1 MNCDAFI
8 KSNDT
13 YDVIIPTESL
23 ERYPSIPVCV
33 QHISNNLDI
42 HYYERGSV
50 PPLSIQTYTY
60 TAIPKCFGLLDTV
73 ALEVSGILQLQNQPA
88 LSLRGQGILV
98 GFIDTGI
105 TYTNACFKDS
115 AGATRIL
122 SIWDQ
127 TATPDEFEVSGEA
140 EAEMLSESEIVDP
153 LQIRNRQNENRTR
166 KRQSPDGFEYGV
178 EYTKADIDEALIAE
192 NPYEIV
198 PQRDENGHGTL
209 LASIACGSEDAAAN
223 FIGAA
228 PFCDI
233 AMVKVKEAK
242 QYLRDFYYIPKDTPA
257 YQENDIMAAVA
268 YLEQKARQLQKPLI
282 ICLGMGT
289 NNGSHS
295 GGSELEEYLNA
306 VGTLYR
312 RCVVI
317 ASGNEA
323 NAKHHFHGTSNA
335 TFGVSG
341 NNSGNAL
348 QSDPVEVEIDV
359 EKDMPGF
366 YLELWA
372 AAPEVFAVS
381 VTSPSGRKLPQIA
394 TRVGDHQEYSFVL
407 EGTRVEIDYR
417 SVGRTRGDQLVFVRF
432 DKAVRGIWT
441 LSVYP
446 DTTITGNF
454 NVWLP
459 MKGMLPTDVFFLRP
473 DPDITL
479 TSPSSAQIPIT
490 VGGYQTVDKGLYI
503 DSGRGFTV
511 SSVVKPDFCAPAV
524 NVQGVGTR
532 DNYVTVSG
540 TSVAAAVTAGACAQ
554 LMEWGI
560 FRQDALSLNS
570 VEIGNVLIRGC
581 DRDRGIIY
589 PNTKWG
595 FGRLNVYQAFLA
607 L

>member
-13 YDVIIPTESL
+13 YDVMIPRESL
-23 ERYPSIPVCV
+23 ERYPSEPVCI

-60 TAIPKCFGLLDTV
+60 TAIPKCFGLLDTT
-73 ALEVSGILQLQNQPA
+73 ALEESGILQLQNQPA

-115 AGATRIL
+115 AGTTRIL
-122 SIWDQ
+122 AIWDQ
-127 TATPDEFEVSGEA
+127 TGTPDTDGNSGTGNTMAPE
-140 EAEMLSESEIVDP
+140 
-153 LQIRNRQNENRTR
+153 
-166 KRQSPDGFEYGV
+166 GFEYGV
-178 EYTKADIDEALIAE
+178 EYTKKDIDAALAADD
-192 NPYEIV
+192 PYAIV

-209 LASIACGSEDAAAN
+209 LASIACGSEDSAAN

-228 PFCDI
+228 PLCDI

-242 QYLRDFYYIPKDTPA
+242 QYLRDFFYIPRSTPV

-323 NAKHHFHGTSNA
+323 NAKHHFHGRSNA
-335 TFGVSG
+335 TLGTSG
-341 NNSGNAL
+341 SSAGNAL
-348 QSDPVEVEIDV
+348 QSNPVEVEIDV
-359 EKDMPGF
+359 ENDMPGF

-372 AAPEVFAVS
+372 SAPEVFAVS
-381 VTSPSGRKLPQIA
+381 VTSPSGRRLPQIA
-394 TRVGDHQEYSFVL
+394 TRVAAHQEYSFVL

-432 DKAVRGIWT
+432 DKAAKGIWT

-446 DTTITGNF
+446 DTTITGSF
-454 NVWLP
+454 HVWLP
-459 MKGMLPTDVFFLRP
+459 MKGMLPFDVFFLRP

-490 VGGYQTVDKGLYI
+490 VGGYQVADKGIYM

-511 SSVVKPDFCAPAV
+511 NSVMKPDFCAPAV
-524 NVQGVGTR
+524 RVQGVGTR
-532 DNYVTVSG
+532 GNYVTASG

-554 LMEWGI
+554 FMEWGV
-560 FRQDALSLNS
+560 FRQDALALNS

-581 DRDRGIIY
+581 DRERDMVY

-595 FGRLNVYQAFLA
+595 YGRLNAYQAFLI
-607 L
+607 

>member
-23 ERYPSIPVCV
+23 ERYPTTPVCV

-42 HYYERGSV
+42 HYYERSSL

-60 TAIPKCFGLLDTV
+60 TAIPKCFGLLDTT

-88 LSLRGQGILV
+88 LSLRGQGVLV

-105 TYTNACFKDS
+105 TYTNECFKDS
-115 AGATRIL
+115 AGTTRIL
-122 SIWDQ
+122 AIWDQ
-127 TATPDEFEVSGEA
+127 TGTPDMDGNSGMGNTIAPGA
-140 EAEMLSESEIVDP
+140 EDAASSQKPIA
-153 LQIRNRQNENRTR
+153 QNDSTKR
-166 KRQSPDGFEYGV
+166 KRRSPQGFEYGV
-178 EYTKADIDEALIAE
+178 EYTKEDIDAALASDD
-192 NPYEIV
+192 PYAVV

-223 FIGAA
+223 FVGAA
-228 PFCDI
+228 PLCDI

-242 QYLRDFYYIPKDTPA
+242 QYLRDFFYIPQNVPA

-268 YLEQKARQLQKPLI
+268 YLEQKARQLQKPLVL
-282 ICLGMGT
+282 CLGMGS

-295 GGSELEEYLNA
+295 GGSELEEYLNTIGA
-306 VGTLYR
+306 LWR
-312 RCVVI
+312 RCVVV

-323 NAKHHFHGTSNA
+323 NARHHFHGMSNVTLGA
-335 TFGVSG
+335 AG
-341 NNSGNAL
+341 NPSGNAL
-348 QSDPVEVEIDV
+348 PSDPVEVEINV
-359 EKDMPGF
+359 ENDMPGF

-381 VTSPSGRKLPQIA
+381 VTSPSGRRLPQVA
-394 TRVGDHQEYSFVL
+394 TRVGAHQEYAFLL
-407 EGTRVEIDYR
+407 EGTTVEIDYR

-432 DKAVRGIWT
+432 EKAARGIWT

-459 MKGMLPTDVFFLRP
+459 MQGMLPSDAFFLRP

-479 TSPSSAQIPIT
+479 TNPSSAQIPLT
-490 VGGYQTVDKGLYI
+490 VGGYRMSDNSLYI
-503 DSGRGFTV
+503 PSGRGFTV
-511 SSVVKPDFCAPAV
+511 NSVIKPDLCAPAV
-524 NVQGVGTR
+524 NVQGVGVR
-532 DNYVTVSG
+532 GNYVTGSG

-554 LMEWGI
+554 LMEWGVY
-560 FRQDALSLNS
+560 RQESLSLNS

-581 DRDRGIIY
+581 DRERDTGY
-589 PNTKWG
+589 PNTAWG
-595 FGRLNVYQAFLA
+595 FGRLNAYQAFLA
-607 L
+607 V

>member
-13 YDVIIPTESL
+13 YDVIIPRESQ
-23 ERYPSIPVCV
+23 ERYPSEPVCL

-60 TAIPKCFGLLDTV
+60 TAIPKCFGLLDTT
-73 ALEVSGILQLQNQPA
+73 ALEESGILQLQNQPA

-105 TYTNACFKDS
+105 TYTNACFKDR
-115 AGATRIL
+115 AGTTRIL
-122 SIWDQ
+122 AIWDQ
-127 TATPDEFEVSGEA
+127 TGTPD
-140 EAEMLSESEIVDP
+140 
-153 LQIRNRQNENRTR
+153 T
-166 KRQSPDGFEYGV
+166 DGNWKPPEGFAYGV
-178 EYTKADIDEALIAE
+178 EYTKADIDEALAADD
-192 NPYEIV
+192 PYAIV

-209 LASIACGSEDAAAN
+209 LASIACGSEDSAAD

-228 PFCDI
+228 PLCDI

-242 QYLRDFYYIPKDTPA
+242 QYLRDFFYIPGSTPA
-257 YQENDIMAAVA
+257 YQENDIMAAVV
-268 YLEQKARQLQKPLI
+268 YLEQKARQLQKPLV

-323 NAKHHFHGTSNA
+323 NAKHHFHGTSNV
-335 TFGVSG
+335 TFGPSG
-341 NNSGNAL
+341 NNARNAL
-348 QSDPVEVEIDV
+348 QSNPVEVEIDV
-359 EKDMPGF
+359 ENDMPGF

-372 AAPEVFAVS
+372 SAPEVFAVS
-381 VTSPSGRKLPQIA
+381 VTSPSGRRLPQIA
-394 TRVGDHQEYSFVL
+394 TRVAAHQEYSFVL
-407 EGTRVEIDYR
+407 EGTSVEIDYR

-432 DKAVRGIWT
+432 DKAARGIWT

-454 NVWLP
+454 HVWLP
-459 MKGMLPTDVFFLRP
+459 MKGMLPFDVFFLRP

-490 VGGYQTVDKGLYI
+490 VGGYQVADKGIYM

-511 SSVVKPDFCAPAV
+511 NSVVKPDFCAPAV
-524 NVQGVGTR
+524 HVQGVGTR
-532 DNYVTVSG
+532 GNYVTASG
-540 TSVAAAVTAGACAQ
+540 TSVAAAITAGACAQ

-560 FRQDALSLNS
+560 FQQNPLSLNS
-570 VEIGNVLIRGC
+570 AEIGNILIRGC
-581 DRDRGIIY
+581 DRNRDTVY
-589 PNTKWG
+589 PNTSWG
-595 FGRLNVYQAFLA
+595 FGRLNVYQAFLTV
-607 L
+607 

>member
-13 YDVIIPTESL
+13 YDVMIPRESL
-23 ERYPSIPVCV
+23 ERYPSEPVCI

-60 TAIPKCFGLLDTV
+60 TAIPKCFGLLDTT
-73 ALEVSGILQLQNQPA
+73 ALEESGILQLQNQPA

-115 AGATRIL
+115 AGTTRIL
-122 SIWDQ
+122 AIWDQ
-127 TATPDEFEVSGEA
+127 TGTPDTDGNSGTGNTMAPE
-140 EAEMLSESEIVDP
+140 
-153 LQIRNRQNENRTR
+153 
-166 KRQSPDGFEYGV
+166 GFEYGV
-178 EYTKADIDEALIAE
+178 EYTKKDIDAALAADD
-192 NPYEIV
+192 PYAIV

-209 LASIACGSEDAAAN
+209 LASIACGSEDSAAN

-228 PFCDI
+228 PLCDI

-242 QYLRDFYYIPKDTPA
+242 QYLRDFFYIPRSTPV

-323 NAKHHFHGTSNA
+323 NAKHHFHGRSNA
-335 TFGVSG
+335 TLGTSG
-341 NNSGNAL
+341 SSAGNAL
-348 QSDPVEVEIDV
+348 QSNPVEVEIDV
-359 EKDMPGF
+359 ENDMPGF

-372 AAPEVFAVS
+372 SAPEVFAVS
-381 VTSPSGRKLPQIA
+381 VTSPSGRRLPQIA
-394 TRVGDHQEYSFVL
+394 TRVGAHQEYSFVL

-432 DKAVRGIWT
+432 DKAARGIWT

-454 NVWLP
+454 HVWLP
-459 MKGMLPTDVFFLRP
+459 MKGMLPFDVFFLRP

-490 VGGYQTVDKGLYI
+490 VGGYQVADKGIYM

-511 SSVVKPDFCAPAV
+511 NSVVKPDFCAPAV
-524 NVQGVGTR
+524 RVQGVGTR
-532 DNYVTVSG
+532 GNYVTASG
-540 TSVAAAVTAGACAQ
+540 TSVSAAITAGACAQ

-560 FRQDALSLNS
+560 FQQNPLSLNS
-570 VEIGNVLIRGC
+570 AEIGNILIRGC
-581 DRDRGIIY
+581 DRERDMVY

-595 FGRLNVYQAFLA
+595 YGRLNAYQAFLA

>member
-13 YDVIIPTESL
+13 YDVIIPRESL
-23 ERYPSIPVCV
+23 ERYPSEPVCI

-60 TAIPKCFGLLDTV
+60 TAIPKCFGLLDTT
-73 ALEVSGILQLQNQPA
+73 ALEESGILQLQNQPA

-115 AGATRIL
+115 AGTTRIL
-122 SIWDQ
+122 AIWDQ
-127 TATPDEFEVSGEA
+127 TGTPD
-140 EAEMLSESEIVDP
+140 
-153 LQIRNRQNENRTR
+153 T
-166 KRQSPDGFEYGV
+166 DGNWKPPEGFAYGV
-178 EYTKADIDEALIAE
+178 EYTKADIDEALAADD
-192 NPYEIV
+192 PYAIV

-209 LASIACGSEDAAAN
+209 LASIACGSEDSAAD

-228 PFCDI
+228 PLCDI

-242 QYLRDFYYIPKDTPA
+242 QYLRDFFYIPGSTPA
-257 YQENDIMAAVA
+257 YQENDIMAAVV
-268 YLEQKARQLQKPLI
+268 YLEQKARQLQKPLV

-323 NAKHHFHGTSNA
+323 NAKHHFHGTSNV
-335 TFGVSG
+335 TFGPSG
-341 NNSGNAL
+341 NNARNAL
-348 QSDPVEVEIDV
+348 QSNPVEVEIDV
-359 EKDMPGF
+359 ENDMPGF

-372 AAPEVFAVS
+372 SAPEVFAVS
-381 VTSPSGRKLPQIA
+381 VTSPSGRRLPQIA
-394 TRVGDHQEYSFVL
+394 TRVAAHQEYSFVL
-407 EGTRVEIDYR
+407 EGTSVEIDYR

-432 DKAVRGIWT
+432 DKAAKGIWT

-454 NVWLP
+454 HVWLP
-459 MKGMLPTDVFFLRP
+459 MKGMLPFDVFFLRP

-490 VGGYQTVDKGLYI
+490 VGGYQVADKGIYM

-511 SSVVKPDFCAPAV
+511 NSVMKPDFCAPAV
-524 NVQGVGTR
+524 RVQGVGTR
-532 DNYVTVSG
+532 GNYVTASG
-540 TSVAAAVTAGACAQ
+540 TSVAAAITAGACAQ
-554 LMEWGI
+554 LMEWGV
-560 FRQDALSLNS
+560 FRQDALALNS

-581 DRDRGIIY
+581 DRERDMVY

-595 FGRLNVYQAFLA
+595 YGRLNAYQAFLI
-607 L
+607 

>member
-13 YDVIIPTESL
+13 YDVIIPRESL
-23 ERYPSIPVCV
+23 ERYPSEPVCI

-42 HYYERGSV
+42 HYYERGSL

-60 TAIPKCFGLLDTV
+60 TAIPKCFGLLDTT
-73 ALEVSGILQLQNQPA
+73 ALEESGILQLQNQPA

-105 TYTNACFKDS
+105 TYTNACFKDR
-115 AGATRIL
+115 AGTTRIL
-122 SIWDQ
+122 AIWDQ
-127 TATPDEFEVSGEA
+127 TGTPD
-140 EAEMLSESEIVDP
+140 
-153 LQIRNRQNENRTR
+153 T
-166 KRQSPDGFEYGV
+166 DGNWEPPEGFAYGV
-178 EYTKADIDEALIAE
+178 EYTKADIDEALAADD
-192 NPYEIV
+192 PYAIV

-209 LASIACGSEDAAAN
+209 LASIACGSEDAAAD

-228 PFCDI
+228 PLCDI

-242 QYLRDFYYIPKDTPA
+242 QYLRDFFYIPGSTPA
-257 YQENDIMAAVA
+257 YQENDIMAAVV
-268 YLEQKARQLQKPLI
+268 YLEQKARQLQKPLV

-323 NAKHHFHGTSNA
+323 NAKHHFHGMSNV
-335 TFGVSG
+335 TFGSSG
-341 NNSGNAL
+341 NNARNAL
-348 QSDPVEVEIDV
+348 QSNPVEVEIDV
-359 EKDMPGF
+359 ENDMPGF

-372 AAPEVFAVS
+372 SAPEVFAVS
-381 VTSPSGRKLPQIA
+381 VTSPSGRRLPQIA
-394 TRVGDHQEYSFVL
+394 TRVAAHQEYSFVL
-407 EGTRVEIDYR
+407 EGTSVEIDYR

-432 DKAVRGIWT
+432 DKAARGIWT

-454 NVWLP
+454 HVWLP
-459 MKGMLPTDVFFLRP
+459 MKGMLPFDVFFLRP

-490 VGGYQTVDKGLYI
+490 VGGYQVADKGIYM

-511 SSVVKPDFCAPAV
+511 NSVVKPDFCAPAV
-524 NVQGVGTR
+524 HVQGAGTR
-532 DNYVTVSG
+532 GNYVTASG
-540 TSVAAAVTAGACAQ
+540 TSVAAAITAGACAQ

-560 FRQDALSLNS
+560 FRQNPLSLNS
-570 VEIGNVLIRGC
+570 VEIGNILIRGC
-581 DRDRGIIY
+581 DRNRDTVY
-589 PNTKWG
+589 PNTSWG
-595 FGRLNVYQAFLA
+595 FGRLNVYQAFLTV
-607 L
+607 

>member
-13 YDVIIPTESL
+13 YDVIIPRESQ
-23 ERYPSIPVCV
+23 ERYPSEPVCL

-60 TAIPKCFGLLDTV
+60 TAIPKCFGLLDTT
-73 ALEVSGILQLQNQPA
+73 ALEESGILQLQNQPA

-105 TYTNACFKDS
+105 TYTNACFKDR
-115 AGATRIL
+115 AGTTRIL
-122 SIWDQ
+122 AIWDQ
-127 TATPDEFEVSGEA
+127 TGTPD
-140 EAEMLSESEIVDP
+140 
-153 LQIRNRQNENRTR
+153 T
-166 KRQSPDGFEYGV
+166 DGNWKPPEGFAYGV
-178 EYTKADIDEALIAE
+178 EYTKADIDEALAADD
-192 NPYEIV
+192 PYKIV

-209 LASIACGSEDAAAN
+209 LASIACGSEDAVAD

-228 PFCDI
+228 PLCDI

-242 QYLRDFYYIPKDTPA
+242 QYLRDFFYIPGSTPA
-257 YQENDIMAAVA
+257 YQENDIMAAVV
-268 YLEQKARQLQKPLI
+268 YLEQKARQLQKPLV

-323 NAKHHFHGTSNA
+323 NAKHHFHGTSNV
-335 TFGVSG
+335 TFGPSG
-341 NNSGNAL
+341 NNARNAL
-348 QSDPVEVEIDV
+348 QSNPVEVEIDV
-359 EKDMPGF
+359 ENDMPGF

-372 AAPEVFAVS
+372 SAPEVFAVS
-381 VTSPSGRKLPQIA
+381 VTSPSGRRLPQIA
-394 TRVGDHQEYSFVL
+394 TRVAAHQEYSFVL
-407 EGTRVEIDYR
+407 EGTSVEIDYR

-432 DKAVRGIWT
+432 DKAARGIWT

-454 NVWLP
+454 HVWLP
-459 MKGMLPTDVFFLRP
+459 MKGMLPFDVFFLRP

-490 VGGYQTVDKGLYI
+490 VGGYQVSDKGIYI

-511 SSVVKPDFCAPAV
+511 NSVMKPDFCAPAV
-524 NVQGVGTR
+524 HVQGVGTR
-532 DNYVTVSG
+532 GNYVTASG
-540 TSVAAAVTAGACAQ
+540 TSVAAAITAGACAQ

-560 FRQDALSLNS
+560 FRQNALSLNS
-570 VEIGNVLIRGC
+570 VEIGNILIRGC
-581 DRDRGIIY
+581 DRNRDTVY
-589 PNTKWG
+589 PNTSWG
-595 FGRLNVYQAFLA
+595 FGRLNVYQAFLTV
-607 L
+607 

>member
-13 YDVIIPTESL
+13 YDVIIPRESL
-23 ERYPSIPVCV
+23 ERYPSEPVCL

-60 TAIPKCFGLLDTV
+60 TAIPKCFGLLDTT
-73 ALEVSGILQLQNQPA
+73 ALEESGILQLQNQPA

-105 TYTNACFKDS
+105 TYTNACFKDH
-115 AGATRIL
+115 AGTTRIL
-122 SIWDQ
+122 AIWDQ
-127 TATPDEFEVSGEA
+127 TGTPD
-140 EAEMLSESEIVDP
+140 
-153 LQIRNRQNENRTR
+153 T
-166 KRQSPDGFEYGV
+166 DGNWKPPEGFAYGV
-178 EYTKADIDEALIAE
+178 EYTKADIDEALAADD
-192 NPYEIV
+192 PYAIV

-209 LASIACGSEDAAAN
+209 LASIACGSEDAAAD

-228 PFCDI
+228 PLCDI

-242 QYLRDFYYIPKDTPA
+242 QYLRDFFYIPGSTPA

-268 YLEQKARQLQKPLI
+268 YLEQKARQLQKPLV

-323 NAKHHFHGTSNA
+323 NAKHHFHGTSNV
-335 TFGVSG
+335 TFGPSG
-341 NNSGNAL
+341 NNARNAL
-348 QSDPVEVEIDV
+348 QSNPVEVEIDV
-359 EKDMPGF
+359 EIDMPGF

-372 AAPEVFAVS
+372 SAPEVFAVS
-381 VTSPSGRKLPQIA
+381 VTSPSGRRLPQIA
-394 TRVGDHQEYSFVL
+394 TRVAAHQEYSFVL
-407 EGTRVEIDYR
+407 EGTSVEIDYR

-432 DKAVRGIWT
+432 DKAARGIWT

-454 NVWLP
+454 HVWLP
-459 MKGMLPTDVFFLRP
+459 MKGMLPFDVFFLRP

-490 VGGYQTVDKGLYI
+490 VGGYQVSDKGIYI

-511 SSVVKPDFCAPAV
+511 NSVMKPDFCAPAV
-524 NVQGVGTR
+524 HVQGVGTR
-532 DNYVTVSG
+532 GNYVTASG
-540 TSVAAAVTAGACAQ
+540 TSVAAAITAGACAQ

-560 FRQDALSLNS
+560 FRQNALSLNS
-570 VEIGNVLIRGC
+570 VEIGNILIRGC
-581 DRDRGIIY
+581 DRNRDTVY
-589 PNTKWG
+589 PNTSWG
-595 FGRLNVYQAFLA
+595 FGRLNVYQAFLTV
-607 L
+607 

>member
-13 YDVIIPTESL
+13 YDVIIPRESL
-23 ERYPSIPVCV
+23 ERYPSEPVCI

-60 TAIPKCFGLLDTV
+60 TAIPKCFGLLDTT
-73 ALEVSGILQLQNQPA
+73 ALEESGILQLQNQPA

-115 AGATRIL
+115 AGTTRIL
-122 SIWDQ
+122 AIWDQ
-127 TATPDEFEVSGEA
+127 TGTPD
-140 EAEMLSESEIVDP
+140 
-153 LQIRNRQNENRTR
+153 T
-166 KRQSPDGFEYGV
+166 DGNWKPPEGFAYGV
-178 EYTKADIDEALIAE
+178 EYTKADIDEALAADD
-192 NPYEIV
+192 PYAIV

-209 LASIACGSEDAAAN
+209 LASIACGSEDAAAD

-228 PFCDI
+228 PLCDI

-242 QYLRDFYYIPKDTPA
+242 QYLRDFFYIPGSTPA
-257 YQENDIMAAVA
+257 YQENDIMAAVV
-268 YLEQKARQLQKPLI
+268 YLEQKAKQLQKPLV

-323 NAKHHFHGTSNA
+323 NAKHHFHGTSNV
-335 TFGVSG
+335 TFGPSG
-341 NNSGNAL
+341 NNARNAL
-348 QSDPVEVEIDV
+348 QSNPVEVEIDV
-359 EKDMPGF
+359 ENDMPGF

-372 AAPEVFAVS
+372 SAPEVFAVS
-381 VTSPSGRKLPQIA
+381 VTSPSGRRLPQIA
-394 TRVGDHQEYSFVL
+394 TRVAAHQEYSFVL
-407 EGTRVEIDYR
+407 EGTSVEIDYR

-432 DKAVRGIWT
+432 DKAAKGIWT

-454 NVWLP
+454 HVWLP
-459 MKGMLPTDVFFLRP
+459 MKGMLPFDVFFLRP

-490 VGGYQTVDKGLYI
+490 VGGYQVADKGIYM

-511 SSVVKPDFCAPAV
+511 NSVMKPDFCAPAV
-524 NVQGVGTR
+524 RVQGVGTR
-532 DNYVTVSG
+532 GNYVTASG

-554 LMEWGI
+554 LMEWGV
-560 FRQDALSLNS
+560 FRQDALALNS

-581 DRDRGIIY
+581 DRERDMVY

-595 FGRLNVYQAFLA
+595 YGRLNAYQAFLI
-607 L
+607 

>member
-13 YDVIIPTESL
+13 YDVIIPRESL
-23 ERYPSIPVCV
+23 ERYPSEPVCL

-60 TAIPKCFGLLDTV
+60 TAIPKCFGLLDTT
-73 ALEVSGILQLQNQPA
+73 ALEESGILQLQNQPA

-105 TYTNACFKDS
+105 TYTNACFKDH
-115 AGATRIL
+115 AGTTRIL
-122 SIWDQ
+122 AIWDQ
-127 TATPDEFEVSGEA
+127 TGTPD
-140 EAEMLSESEIVDP
+140 
-153 LQIRNRQNENRTR
+153 T
-166 KRQSPDGFEYGV
+166 DGNWKPPEGFAYGV
-178 EYTKADIDEALIAE
+178 EYTKADIDEALAADD
-192 NPYEIV
+192 PYEIV

-209 LASIACGSEDAAAN
+209 LASIACGSEDAAAD

-228 PFCDI
+228 PLCDI

-242 QYLRDFYYIPKDTPA
+242 QYLRDFFYIPGSTPA

-268 YLEQKARQLQKPLI
+268 YLEQKARQLQKPLV

-323 NAKHHFHGTSNA
+323 NAKHHFHGTSNV
-335 TFGVSG
+335 TFGPSG
-341 NNSGNAL
+341 NNARNAL
-348 QSDPVEVEIDV
+348 QSNPVEVEIDV
-359 EKDMPGF
+359 EIDMPGF

-372 AAPEVFAVS
+372 SAPEVFAVS
-381 VTSPSGRKLPQIA
+381 VTSPSGRRLPQIA
-394 TRVGDHQEYSFVL
+394 TRVAAHQEYSFVL
-407 EGTRVEIDYR
+407 EGTSVEIDYR

-432 DKAVRGIWT
+432 DKAARGIWT

-454 NVWLP
+454 HVWLP
-459 MKGMLPTDVFFLRP
+459 MKGMLPFDVFFLRP

-490 VGGYQTVDKGLYI
+490 VGGYQVSDKGIYI

-511 SSVVKPDFCAPAV
+511 NSVMKPDFCAPAV
-524 NVQGVGTR
+524 RVQGVGTR
-532 DNYVTVSG
+532 GNYVTASG
-540 TSVAAAVTAGACAQ
+540 TSVAAAITAGACAQ

-560 FRQDALSLNS
+560 FRQNALSLNS
-570 VEIGNVLIRGC
+570 VEIGNILIRGC
-581 DRDRGIIY
+581 DRNRDTVY
-589 PNTKWG
+589 PNTSWG
-595 FGRLNVYQAFLA
+595 FGRLNVYQAFLTV
-607 L
+607 

>member
-23 ERYPSIPVCV
+23 ERYPTTPVCV
-33 QHISNNLDI
+33 QHISNNVDI
-42 HYYERGSV
+42 HYYERGSL

-60 TAIPKCFGLLDTV
+60 TAIPKCFGLLDTT

-88 LSLRGQGILV
+88 LSLRGQGVLV

-115 AGATRIL
+115 VGTTRIL
-122 SIWDQ
+122 AIWDQ
-127 TATPDEFEVSGEA
+127 TGTPDEEESTPE
-140 EAEMLSESEIVDP
+140 SESAVSPQVSDMP
-153 LQIRNRQNENRTR
+153 NNSGGRT
-166 KRQSPDGFEYGV
+166 KRSPQGFEYGV
-178 EYTKADIDEALIAE
+178 EYTKEDIDAALASDD
-192 NPYEIV
+192 PYTIV

-228 PFCDI
+228 PLCDI

-242 QYLRDFYYIPKDTPA
+242 PYLRDFFYIPQGTPV

-268 YLEQKARQLQKPLI
+268 YLEQKARQLQKPLVL
-282 ICLGMGT
+282 CLGMGA

-295 GGSELEEYLNA
+295 GGSELEEYLNTIGA
-306 VGTLYR
+306 LWR
-312 RCVVI
+312 RCVVV

-323 NAKHHFHGTSNA
+323 NERHHFHGMSNV
-335 TFGVSG
+335 TLGVAG
-341 NNSGNAL
+341 NTAGNAL
-348 QSDPVEVEIDV
+348 PSDPVAVEISV
-359 EKDMPGF
+359 ENDMPGF

-381 VTSPSGRKLPQIA
+381 VTSPSGRRLPQVA
-394 TRVGDHQEYSFVL
+394 TRVGAYQKYAFL
-407 EGTRVEIDYR
+407 PEGTTVEINYR

-432 DKAVRGIWT
+432 DKAARGIWT

-459 MKGMLPTDVFFLRP
+459 MQGMLSSDVFFLRP

-479 TSPSSAQIPIT
+479 TNPSSAQIPLT
-490 VGGYQTVDKGLYI
+490 VGGYRMSDNSLYI
-503 DSGRGFTV
+503 QSGRGFTV
-511 SSVVKPDFCAPAV
+511 NSVVKPDLCAPAV
-524 NVQGVGTR
+524 NVQGVGVR
-532 DNYVTVSG
+532 GNYVTGSG

-554 LMEWGI
+554 FMEWGV
-560 FRQDALSLNS
+560 FRQESLSLNS

-581 DRDRGIIY
+581 DRNRDMVY
-589 PNTKWG
+589 PNTAWG
-595 FGRLNVYQAFLA
+595 FGRLNAYQAFLA

>member
-13 YDVIIPTESL
+13 YDVIIPRESL
-23 ERYPSIPVCV
+23 ERYPSEPVCI

-60 TAIPKCFGLLDTV
+60 TAIPKCFGLLDTT
-73 ALEVSGILQLQNQPA
+73 ALEESGILQLQNQSA

-115 AGATRIL
+115 AGTTRIL
-122 SIWDQ
+122 AIWDQ
-127 TATPDEFEVSGEA
+127 TGTPDTDGNSGTGNTMAPE
-140 EAEMLSESEIVDP
+140 
-153 LQIRNRQNENRTR
+153 
-166 KRQSPDGFEYGV
+166 GFEYGV
-178 EYTKADIDEALIAE
+178 EYTKKDIDAALVADD
-192 NPYEIV
+192 PYTIV

-209 LASIACGSEDAAAN
+209 LASIACGSEDSAAN

-228 PFCDI
+228 PLCDI

-242 QYLRDFYYIPKDTPA
+242 QYLRDFFYIPRSTPV

-268 YLEQKARQLQKPLI
+268 YLEQKARQLQKPLV

-323 NAKHHFHGTSNA
+323 NAKHHFHGRSNA
-335 TFGVSG
+335 TLGTSG
-341 NNSGNAL
+341 SSAGNAL
-348 QSDPVEVEIDV
+348 QSNPVEVEIDV
-359 EKDMPGF
+359 ENDMPGF

-372 AAPEVFAVS
+372 SAPEVFAVS
-381 VTSPSGRKLPQIA
+381 VTSPSGRRLPQIA
-394 TRVGDHQEYSFVL
+394 TRVGAHQEYSFVL

-432 DKAVRGIWT
+432 DKAAKGIWT

-446 DTTITGNF
+446 DTTITGSF
-454 NVWLP
+454 HVWLP
-459 MKGMLPTDVFFLRP
+459 MKGMLPFDVFFLRP

-490 VGGYQTVDKGLYI
+490 VGGYQVADKGIYM

-511 SSVVKPDFCAPAV
+511 NSVMKPDFCAPAV
-524 NVQGVGTR
+524 RVQGVGTR
-532 DNYVTVSG
+532 GNYVTASG

-554 LMEWGI
+554 FMEWGV
-560 FRQDALSLNS
+560 FRQDALALNS

-581 DRDRGIIY
+581 DRERDMVY

-595 FGRLNVYQAFLA
+595 ADDIIVSS
-607 L
+607 

>member
-13 YDVIIPTESL
+13 YDVIIPRESL
-23 ERYPSIPVCV
+23 ERYPSEPVCI

-60 TAIPKCFGLLDTV
+60 TAIPKCFGLLDTT
-73 ALEVSGILQLQNQPA
+73 ALEESGILQLQNQPA

-115 AGATRIL
+115 AGTTRIL
-122 SIWDQ
+122 AIWDQ
-127 TATPDEFEVSGEA
+127 TGTPDTDGNSGTGNTMAPE
-140 EAEMLSESEIVDP
+140 
-153 LQIRNRQNENRTR
+153 
-166 KRQSPDGFEYGV
+166 GFEYGV
-178 EYTKADIDEALIAE
+178 EYTKKDIDAALVADD
-192 NPYEIV
+192 PYTIV

-209 LASIACGSEDAAAN
+209 LASIACGSEDSAAN

-228 PFCDI
+228 PLCDI

-242 QYLRDFYYIPKDTPA
+242 QYLRDFFYIPRSTPV

-268 YLEQKARQLQKPLI
+268 YLEQKARQLQKPLV

-323 NAKHHFHGTSNA
+323 NAKHHFHGRSNA
-335 TFGVSG
+335 TLGTSG
-341 NNSGNAL
+341 SSAGNAL
-348 QSDPVEVEIDV
+348 QSNPVEVEIDV
-359 EKDMPGF
+359 ENDMPGF

-372 AAPEVFAVS
+372 SAPEVFAVS
-381 VTSPSGRKLPQIA
+381 VTSPSGRRLPQIA
-394 TRVGDHQEYSFVL
+394 TRVGAHQEYSFVL

-432 DKAVRGIWT
+432 DKAAKGIWT

-446 DTTITGNF
+446 DTTITGSF
-454 NVWLP
+454 HVWLP
-459 MKGMLPTDVFFLRP
+459 MKGMLPFDVFFLRP

-490 VGGYQTVDKGLYI
+490 VGGYQVADKGIYM

-511 SSVVKPDFCAPAV
+511 NSVMKPDFCAPAV
-524 NVQGVGTR
+524 RVQGVGTR
-532 DNYVTVSG
+532 GNYVTASG

-554 LMEWGI
+554 FMEWGV
-560 FRQDALSLNS
+560 FRQDALALNS

-581 DRDRGIIY
+581 DRERDMVY

-595 FGRLNVYQAFLA
+595 ADDIIVSS
-607 L
+607 

>member
-13 YDVIIPTESL
+13 YDVIIPRESL
-23 ERYPSIPVCV
+23 ERYPSEPVCL

-60 TAIPKCFGLLDTV
+60 TAIPKCFGLLDTT
-73 ALEVSGILQLQNQPA
+73 ALEESGILQLQNQPA

-115 AGATRIL
+115 AGTTRIL
-122 SIWDQ
+122 AIWDQ
-127 TATPDEFEVSGEA
+127 TGTPD
-140 EAEMLSESEIVDP
+140 
-153 LQIRNRQNENRTR
+153 T
-166 KRQSPDGFEYGV
+166 DGNWKPPEGFAYGV
-178 EYTKADIDEALIAE
+178 EYTKADIDEALAADD
-192 NPYEIV
+192 PYAIV

-209 LASIACGSEDAAAN
+209 LASIACGSEDAAAD

-228 PFCDI
+228 PLCDI

-242 QYLRDFYYIPKDTPA
+242 QYLRDFFYIPGSTPA

-268 YLEQKARQLQKPLI
+268 YLEQKARQLQKPLV

-323 NAKHHFHGTSNA
+323 NAKHHFHGTSNV
-335 TFGVSG
+335 TFGPSG
-341 NNSGNAL
+341 NNARNAL
-348 QSDPVEVEIDV
+348 QSNPVEVEIDV
-359 EKDMPGF
+359 ENDMPGF

-372 AAPEVFAVS
+372 SAPEVFAVS
-381 VTSPSGRKLPQIA
+381 VTSPSGRRLPQIA
-394 TRVGDHQEYSFVL
+394 TRVAAHQEYSFVL
-407 EGTRVEIDYR
+407 EGTSVEIDYR

-432 DKAVRGIWT
+432 DKAARGIWT

-454 NVWLP
+454 HVWLP
-459 MKGMLPTDVFFLRP
+459 MKGMLPFDVFFLRP

-490 VGGYQTVDKGLYI
+490 VGGYQVADKGIYM

-511 SSVVKPDFCAPAV
+511 NSVMKPDFCAPAV
-524 NVQGVGTR
+524 RVQGVGTR
-532 DNYVTVSG
+532 GNYVTASG
-540 TSVAAAVTAGACAQ
+540 TSVAAAITAGACAQ

-560 FRQDALSLNS
+560 FRQNALSLNS
-570 VEIGNVLIRGC
+570 VEIGNILIRGC
-581 DRDRGIIY
+581 DRNRDTVY
-589 PNTKWG
+589 PNTSWG
-595 FGRLNVYQAFLA
+595 FGRLNVYQAFLTV
-607 L
+607 

>member
-13 YDVIIPTESL
+13 YDVIIPRESL
-23 ERYPSIPVCV
+23 ERYPSEPVCI

-60 TAIPKCFGLLDTV
+60 TAIPKCFGLLDTT
-73 ALEVSGILQLQNQPA
+73 ALEESGILQLQNQPA

-115 AGATRIL
+115 AGTTRIL
-122 SIWDQ
+122 AIWDQ
-127 TATPDEFEVSGEA
+127 TGTPD
-140 EAEMLSESEIVDP
+140 
-153 LQIRNRQNENRTR
+153 T
-166 KRQSPDGFEYGV
+166 DGNLKPPEGFAYGV
-178 EYTKADIDEALIAE
+178 EYTKADIDEALAADD
-192 NPYEIV
+192 PYAIV

-209 LASIACGSEDAAAN
+209 LASIACGSEDSAAD

-228 PFCDI
+228 PLCDI

-242 QYLRDFYYIPKDTPA
+242 QYLRDFFYIPGSTPA
-257 YQENDIMAAVA
+257 YQENDIMAAVV
-268 YLEQKARQLQKPLI
+268 YLEQKARQLQKPLV

-323 NAKHHFHGTSNA
+323 NAKHHFHGTSNV
-335 TFGVSG
+335 TFGPSG
-341 NNSGNAL
+341 NNARNAL
-348 QSDPVEVEIDV
+348 QSNPVEVEIDV
-359 EKDMPGF
+359 ENDMPGF

-372 AAPEVFAVS
+372 SAPEVFAVS
-381 VTSPSGRKLPQIA
+381 VTSPSGRRLPQIA
-394 TRVGDHQEYSFVL
+394 TRVAAHQEYSFVL
-407 EGTRVEIDYR
+407 EGTSVEIDYR

-432 DKAVRGIWT
+432 DKAAKGIWT

-454 NVWLP
+454 QVWLP
-459 MKGMLPTDVFFLRP
+459 MKGMLPFDVFFLRP

-490 VGGYQTVDKGLYI
+490 VGGYQTADKGIYM

-511 SSVVKPDFCAPAV
+511 NSVMKPDFCAPAV
-524 NVQGVGTR
+524 HVQGVGTR
-532 DNYVTVSG
+532 GNYVTASG
-540 TSVAAAVTAGACAQ
+540 TSVAAAITAGACAQ
-554 LMEWGI
+554 LMEWGV
-560 FRQDALSLNS
+560 FRQDALALNS

-581 DRDRGIIY
+581 DRERDMVY

-595 FGRLNVYQAFLA
+595 YGRLNAYQAFLI
-607 L
+607 

>member
-13 YDVIIPTESL
+13 YDVIIPRESL
-23 ERYPSIPVCV
+23 ERYPSEPVCI

-42 HYYERGSV
+42 HYYERGSI

-60 TAIPKCFGLLDTV
+60 TAIPKCFGLLDTT
-73 ALEVSGILQLQNQPA
+73 ALEESGILQLQNQPA

-115 AGATRIL
+115 AGTTRIL
-122 SIWDQ
+122 AIWDQ
-127 TATPDEFEVSGEA
+127 TGTPD
-140 EAEMLSESEIVDP
+140 
-153 LQIRNRQNENRTR
+153 T
-166 KRQSPDGFEYGV
+166 DGNWKPPEGFAYGV
-178 EYTKADIDEALIAE
+178 EYTKADIDEALAADD
-192 NPYEIV
+192 PYAIV

-209 LASIACGSEDAAAN
+209 LASIACGSEDSAAD

-228 PFCDI
+228 PLCDI
-233 AMVKVKEAK
+233 AMVNVKEAK
-242 QYLRDFYYIPKDTPA
+242 QYLRDFFYIPGSTPV
-257 YQENDIMAAVA
+257 YQENDIMAAIA

-323 NAKHHFHGTSNA
+323 NAKHHFHGRSNA
-335 TFGVSG
+335 TLGTSG
-341 NNSGNAL
+341 SSAGNAL
-348 QSDPVEVEIDV
+348 QSNPVEVEIDV
-359 EKDMPGF
+359 ENDMPGF

-372 AAPEVFAVS
+372 SAPEVFAMS
-381 VTSPSGRKLPQIA
+381 VTSPSGRRLPQIA
-394 TRVGDHQEYSFVL
+394 TRVAAHQEYSFVL
-407 EGTRVEIDYR
+407 EGTSVEIDYR

-432 DKAVRGIWT
+432 DKAAKGIWT

-446 DTTITGNF
+446 DTTITGSF
-454 NVWLP
+454 HVWLP
-459 MKGMLPTDVFFLRP
+459 MKGMLPFDVFFLRP

-490 VGGYQTVDKGLYI
+490 VGGYQVADKGIYM

-511 SSVVKPDFCAPAV
+511 NSVMKPDFCAPAV
-524 NVQGVGTR
+524 RVQGVGTR
-532 DNYVTVSG
+532 GNYVTASG

-554 LMEWGI
+554 LMEWGV
-560 FRQDALSLNS
+560 FRQDALALNS

-581 DRDRGIIY
+581 DRERDMVY

-595 FGRLNVYQAFLA
+595 YGRLNAYQAFLI
-607 L
+607 

>member
-13 YDVIIPTESL
+13 YDVIIPRESL
-23 ERYPSIPVCV
+23 ERYPFEPVCI

-60 TAIPKCFGLLDTV
+60 TAIPKCFGLLDTT
-73 ALEVSGILQLQNQPA
+73 ALEESGILQLQNQPA

-115 AGATRIL
+115 AGTTRIL
-122 SIWDQ
+122 AIWDQ
-127 TATPDEFEVSGEA
+127 TGTPD
-140 EAEMLSESEIVDP
+140 
-153 LQIRNRQNENRTR
+153 T
-166 KRQSPDGFEYGV
+166 DGNWKPPEGFAYGV
-178 EYTKADIDEALIAE
+178 EYTKADIDEALAADD
-192 NPYEIV
+192 PYAIV

-209 LASIACGSEDAAAN
+209 LASIACGSEDSAAD

-228 PFCDI
+228 PLCDI

-242 QYLRDFYYIPKDTPA
+242 QYLRDFFYIPGSTPA
-257 YQENDIMAAVA
+257 YQENDIMAAVV
-268 YLEQKARQLQKPLI
+268 YLEQKARQLQKPLV
-282 ICLGMGT
+282 ICIGMGT

-323 NAKHHFHGTSNA
+323 NAKHHFHGTSNV
-335 TFGVSG
+335 TFGPSG
-341 NNSGNAL
+341 NNARNAL
-348 QSDPVEVEIDV
+348 QSNPVEVEIDV
-359 EKDMPGF
+359 ENDMPGF

-372 AAPEVFAVS
+372 SAPEVFAMS
-381 VTSPSGRKLPQIA
+381 VTSPSGRRLPQIA
-394 TRVGDHQEYSFVL
+394 TRVAAHQEYSFVL
-407 EGTRVEIDYR
+407 EGTSVEIDYR

-432 DKAVRGIWT
+432 DKAARGIWT

-454 NVWLP
+454 HVWLP
-459 MKGMLPTDVFFLRP
+459 MKGMLPFDVFFLRP

-490 VGGYQTVDKGLYI
+490 VGGYQVADKGIYM

-511 SSVVKPDFCAPAV
+511 NSVMKPDFCAPAV
-524 NVQGVGTR
+524 HVQGVGTR
-532 DNYVTVSG
+532 GNYVTASG
-540 TSVAAAVTAGACAQ
+540 TSVAAAITAGACAQ

-560 FRQDALSLNS
+560 FQQNPLSLNS
-570 VEIGNVLIRGC
+570 VEIGNILIRGC
-581 DRDRGIIY
+581 DRNRDTVY
-589 PNTKWG
+589 PNTSWG
-595 FGRLNVYQAFLA
+595 FGRLNVYQAFLTV
-607 L
+607 

>member
-13 YDVIIPTESL
+13 YDVIIPRESL
-23 ERYPSIPVCV
+23 ERYPFEPVCV

-50 PPLSIQTYTY
+50 PPLTIQTYTY
-60 TAIPKCFGLLDTV
+60 TAIPKCFGLLDTS
-73 ALEVSGILQLQNQPA
+73 ALEASGILQLQNQPA
-88 LSLRGQGILV
+88 LSLHGQGILV

-105 TYTNACFKDS
+105 TYTNTCFKDS
-115 AGATRIL
+115 AGTTRIL
-122 SIWDQ
+122 AIWDQ
-127 TATPDEFEVSGEA
+127 TGTPDT
-140 EAEMLSESEIVDP
+140 D
-153 LQIRNRQNENRTR
+153 ENL
-166 KRQSPDGFEYGV
+166 KLPEGFAYGV
-178 EYTKADIDEALIAE
+178 EYTKADIDEALEADD
-192 NPYEIV
+192 PYEIV

-223 FIGAA
+223 FVGAV
-228 PFCDI
+228 PLCDI

-242 QYLRDFYYIPKDTPA
+242 PYLRDFYYIPGNEPA

-268 YLEQKARQLQKPLI
+268 YLEQKARQLQKPLV
-282 ICLGMGT
+282 ICLGMGS

-312 RCVVI
+312 RCVVT

-323 NAKHHFHGTSNA
+323 NARHHFHGTSNV
-335 TFGVSG
+335 TFGASG
-341 NNSGNAL
+341 NQAGNAL

-359 EKDMPGF
+359 ENEMPGF

-372 AAPEVFAVS
+372 SAPEVFAIS
-381 VTSPSGRKLPQIA
+381 VTSPSGRRLPQIA
-394 TRVGDHQEYSFVL
+394 TRAGAHQEYAFLL
-407 EGTRVEIDYR
+407 EGTRVEIDYQ

-432 DKAVRGIWT
+432 DKAARGIWT

-459 MKGMLPTDVFFLRP
+459 MKGMLPSDVFFLRP

-479 TSPSSAQIPIT
+479 TAPSSAQIPIT
-490 VGGYQTVDKGLYI
+490 VGGYQTGENRLYI

-511 SSVVKPDFCAPAV
+511 SSVIKPDFCAPAV
-524 NVQGVGTR
+524 NVQGVGVR
-532 DNYVTVSG
+532 DNYVTASG

-554 LMEWGI
+554 LMEWGV
-560 FRQDALSLNS
+560 FRQDASLNS
-570 VEIGNVLIRGC
+570 VEIKNVLIRGC
-581 DRDRGIIY
+581 DRSRDRGY
-589 PNTKWG
+589 PDTAWG
-595 FGRLNVYQAFLA
+595 FGRLDAYAAFLT

>member
-23 ERYPSIPVCV
+23 ERYPSTPVCV

-42 HYYERGSV
+42 HYYERGSL

-60 TAIPKCFGLLDTV
+60 TAIPKCFGLLDTT

-88 LSLRGQGILV
+88 LSLRGQGVLV

-115 AGATRIL
+115 AGTTRIL
-122 SIWDQ
+122 AIWDQ
-127 TATPDEFEVSGEA
+127 TGTPDV
-140 EAEMLSESEIVDP
+140 
-153 LQIRNRQNENRTR
+153 QNNSNGGT
-166 KRQSPDGFEYGV
+166 KHSPEGFEYGV
-178 EYTKADIDEALIAE
+178 EYTKEDIDVALASDD
-192 NPYEIV
+192 PYAVV

-209 LASIACGSEDAAAN
+209 LASIACGSGDAAAN

-228 PFCDI
+228 PLCDI

-242 QYLRDFYYIPKDTPA
+242 PYLRDFFYIPQSVPA

-268 YLEQKARQLQKPLI
+268 YLEQKARQLQKPLV
-282 ICLGMGT
+282 ICLGMGS

-295 GGSELEEYLNA
+295 GGSELEEYLNTIGA
-306 VGTLYR
+306 LWR
-312 RCVVI
+312 RCVVV

-323 NAKHHFHGTSNA
+323 NARHHFHGMSNVTLGA
-335 TFGVSG
+335 AG
-341 NNSGNAL
+341 NTAGNAL
-348 QSDPVEVEIDV
+348 PSDPVEVEISV
-359 EKDMPGF
+359 ENDMPGF

-372 AAPEVFAVS
+372 VAPEVFAVS
-381 VTSPSGRKLPQIA
+381 VTSPSGRRLPQVA
-394 TRVGDHQEYSFVL
+394 TRVGAHQEYAFLL
-407 EGTRVEIDYR
+407 EGTTVEIDYR

-432 DKAVRGIWT
+432 DKAARGIWT

-459 MKGMLPTDVFFLRP
+459 MQGMLPSDAYFLRP

-479 TSPSSAQIPIT
+479 TNPSSAQIPLT
-490 VGGYQTVDKGLYI
+490 VGGYRISDNSLYI
-503 DSGRGFTV
+503 QSGRGFTV
-511 SSVVKPDFCAPAV
+511 SSVIKPDLCAPAV
-524 NVQGVGTR
+524 NVQGAGVR
-532 DNYVTVSG
+532 NNYVTGSG
-540 TSVAAAVTAGACAQ
+540 TSVAAAITAGACAQ
-554 LMEWGI
+554 LMEWGVY
-560 FRQDALSLNS
+560 RQESLSLNS

-581 DRDRGIIY
+581 DRDRDTVY
-589 PNTKWG
+589 PNTAWG

>member
-23 ERYPSIPVCV
+23 ERYPTTPVCV
-33 QHISNNLDI
+33 QHISNNVDI
-42 HYYERGSV
+42 HYYERGSL

-60 TAIPKCFGLLDTV
+60 TAIPKCFGLLDTT

-88 LSLRGQGILV
+88 LSLRGQGVLV

-115 AGATRIL
+115 VGTTRIL
-122 SIWDQ
+122 AIWDQ
-127 TATPDEFEVSGEA
+127 TGTPDEEESTPE
-140 EAEMLSESEIVDP
+140 SESAVSPQVSDMP
-153 LQIRNRQNENRTR
+153 NNSGGRT
-166 KRQSPDGFEYGV
+166 KRSPQGFEYGV
-178 EYTKADIDEALIAE
+178 EYTKEDIDAALASDD
-192 NPYEIV
+192 PYV
-198 PQRDENGHGTL
+198 VVSQRDENGHGTL

-228 PFCDI
+228 PLCDI

-242 QYLRDFYYIPKDTPA
+242 PYLRDFFYIPQGTPV

-268 YLEQKARQLQKPLI
+268 YLEQKARQLQKPLVL
-282 ICLGMGT
+282 CLGMGT

-295 GGSELEEYLNA
+295 GGSELEEYLNTIGA
-306 VGTLYR
+306 LWR
-312 RCVVI
+312 RCVVV

-323 NAKHHFHGTSNA
+323 NERHHFHGMSNV
-335 TFGVSG
+335 TLGVAG
-341 NNSGNAL
+341 NTAGNAL
-348 QSDPVEVEIDV
+348 PSDPVAVEISV
-359 EKDMPGF
+359 ENDMPGF

-381 VTSPSGRKLPQIA
+381 VTSPSGRRLPQVA
-394 TRVGDHQEYSFVL
+394 TRVGAYQKYAFL
-407 EGTRVEIDYR
+407 PEGTTVEINYR

-432 DKAVRGIWT
+432 DKAARGIWT

-459 MKGMLPTDVFFLRP
+459 MQGMLSSDVFFLRP

-479 TSPSSAQIPIT
+479 TNPSSAQIPLT
-490 VGGYQTVDKGLYI
+490 VGGYRMSDNSLYI
-503 DSGRGFTV
+503 QSGRGFTV
-511 SSVVKPDFCAPAV
+511 NSVVKPDLCAPAV
-524 NVQGVGTR
+524 NVQGVGVR
-532 DNYVTVSG
+532 GNYVTGSG

-554 LMEWGI
+554 FMEWGV
-560 FRQDALSLNS
+560 FRQESLSLNS

-581 DRDRGIIY
+581 DRKRDMVY
-589 PNTKWG
+589 PNTAWG
-595 FGRLNVYQAFLA
+595 FGRLNAYQAFLA

>member
-13 YDVIIPTESL
+13 YDVIIPRESL
-23 ERYPSIPVCV
+23 ERYPFEPVCI

-60 TAIPKCFGLLDTV
+60 TAIPKCFGLLDTT
-73 ALEVSGILQLQNQPA
+73 ALEESGILQLQNQPA

-115 AGATRIL
+115 AGTTRIL
-122 SIWDQ
+122 AIWDQ
-127 TATPDEFEVSGEA
+127 TGTPD
-140 EAEMLSESEIVDP
+140 
-153 LQIRNRQNENRTR
+153 T
-166 KRQSPDGFEYGV
+166 DGNWKPPEGFAYGV
-178 EYTKADIDEALIAE
+178 EYTKADIDEALAADD
-192 NPYEIV
+192 PYAIV

-209 LASIACGSEDAAAN
+209 LASIACGSEDSAAD

-228 PFCDI
+228 PLCDI

-242 QYLRDFYYIPKDTPA
+242 QYLRDFFYIPGSTPA
-257 YQENDIMAAVA
+257 YQENDIMAAVV
-268 YLEQKARQLQKPLI
+268 YLEQKARQLQKPLV
-282 ICLGMGT
+282 ICIGMGT

-323 NAKHHFHGTSNA
+323 NAKHHFHGTSNV
-335 TFGVSG
+335 TFGPSG
-341 NNSGNAL
+341 NNARNAL
-348 QSDPVEVEIDV
+348 QSNPVEVEIDV
-359 EKDMPGF
+359 ENDMPGF

-372 AAPEVFAVS
+372 SAPEVFAVS
-381 VTSPSGRKLPQIA
+381 VTSPSGRRLPQIA
-394 TRVGDHQEYSFVL
+394 TRVAAHQEYSFVL
-407 EGTRVEIDYR
+407 EGTSVEIDYR

-432 DKAVRGIWT
+432 DKAAKGIWT

-454 NVWLP
+454 HVWLP
-459 MKGMLPTDVFFLRP
+459 MKGMLPFDVFFLRP

-490 VGGYQTVDKGLYI
+490 VGGYQVADKGIYM
-503 DSGRGFTV
+503 DSGGGFTV
-511 SSVVKPDFCAPAV
+511 NSVMKPDFCAPAV
-524 NVQGVGTR
+524 HVQGVGTR
-532 DNYVTVSG
+532 GNYVTASG
-540 TSVAAAVTAGACAQ
+540 TSVAAAITAGACAQ

-560 FRQDALSLNS
+560 FQQNPLSLNS
-570 VEIGNVLIRGC
+570 VEIGNILIRGC
-581 DRDRGIIY
+581 DRNRDTVY
-589 PNTKWG
+589 PNTSWG
-595 FGRLNVYQAFLA
+595 FGRLNVYQAFLTV
-607 L
+607 

>member
-13 YDVIIPTESL
+13 YDVIIPRESL
-23 ERYPSIPVCV
+23 ERYPSEPVCI

-60 TAIPKCFGLLDTV
+60 TAIPKCFGLLDTT
-73 ALEVSGILQLQNQPA
+73 ALEESGILQLQNQPA

-115 AGATRIL
+115 AGTTRIL
-122 SIWDQ
+122 AIWDQ
-127 TATPDEFEVSGEA
+127 TGAPD
-140 EAEMLSESEIVDP
+140 
-153 LQIRNRQNENRTR
+153 T
-166 KRQSPDGFEYGV
+166 DGNLKPPEGFAYGV
-178 EYTKADIDEALIAE
+178 EYTKADIDEALAADD
-192 NPYEIV
+192 PYAIV

-209 LASIACGSEDAAAN
+209 LASIACGSEDAAAD

-228 PFCDI
+228 PLCDI

-242 QYLRDFYYIPKDTPA
+242 QYLRDFFYIPGSTPA
-257 YQENDIMAAVA
+257 YQENDIMAAVV
-268 YLEQKARQLQKPLI
+268 YLEQKARQLQKPLV

-323 NAKHHFHGTSNA
+323 NAKHHFHGTSNV
-335 TFGVSG
+335 TFGPSG
-341 NNSGNAL
+341 SSAGNAL
-348 QSDPVEVEIDV
+348 QSNPVEVEIDV
-359 EKDMPGF
+359 ENDMPGF

-372 AAPEVFAVS
+372 SAPEVFAVS
-381 VTSPSGRKLPQIA
+381 VTSPSGRRLPQIA
-394 TRVGDHQEYSFVL
+394 TRVAAHQEYSFVL
-407 EGTRVEIDYR
+407 EGTSVEIDYR

-432 DKAVRGIWT
+432 DKAAKGIWT

-454 NVWLP
+454 HVWLP
-459 MKGMLPTDVFFLRP
+459 MKGMLPFDVFFLRP

-490 VGGYQTVDKGLYI
+490 VGGYQVADKGIYM

-511 SSVVKPDFCAPAV
+511 NSVMKPDFCAPAV
-524 NVQGVGTR
+524 RVQGVGTR
-532 DNYVTVSG
+532 ENYVTASG

-554 LMEWGI
+554 LMEWGV
-560 FRQDALSLNS
+560 FRQDALALNS

-581 DRDRGIIY
+581 DRERDMVY

-595 FGRLNVYQAFLA
+595 YGRLNAYQAFLI
-607 L
+607 

>member
-13 YDVIIPTESL
+13 YDVIIPRESL
-23 ERYPSIPVCV
+23 ERYPSEPVCI

-60 TAIPKCFGLLDTV
+60 TAIPKCFGLLDTT
-73 ALEVSGILQLQNQPA
+73 ALEESGILQLQNQPA

-115 AGATRIL
+115 AGTTRIL
-122 SIWDQ
+122 AIWDQ
-127 TATPDEFEVSGEA
+127 TGTPD
-140 EAEMLSESEIVDP
+140 
-153 LQIRNRQNENRTR
+153 T
-166 KRQSPDGFEYGV
+166 DGNWKPPEGFAYGV
-178 EYTKADIDEALIAE
+178 EYTKADIDEALAADD
-192 NPYEIV
+192 PYAIV

-209 LASIACGSEDAAAN
+209 LASIACGSEDSAAD

-228 PFCDI
+228 PLCDI

-242 QYLRDFYYIPKDTPA
+242 QYLRDFFYIPGSTPV

-323 NAKHHFHGTSNA
+323 NAKHHFHGTSNV
-335 TFGVSG
+335 TFGPSG
-341 NNSGNAL
+341 NNARNAL
-348 QSDPVEVEIDV
+348 QSNPVEVEIDV
-359 EKDMPGF
+359 ENDMPGF

-372 AAPEVFAVS
+372 SAPEVFAVS
-381 VTSPSGRKLPQIA
+381 VTSPSGRRLPQIA
-394 TRVGDHQEYSFVL
+394 TRVAAHQEYSFVL
-407 EGTRVEIDYR
+407 EGTSVEIDYR

-432 DKAVRGIWT
+432 EKAAKGIWT

-446 DTTITGNF
+446 DTTIAGSF
-454 NVWLP
+454 HVWLP
-459 MKGMLPTDVFFLRP
+459 MKGMLPFDVFFLRP

-490 VGGYQTVDKGLYI
+490 VGGYQVADKGIYM

-511 SSVVKPDFCAPAV
+511 NSVMKPDFCAPAV
-524 NVQGVGTR
+524 RVQGVGTR
-532 DNYVTVSG
+532 GNYVTASG

-554 LMEWGI
+554 LMEWGV
-560 FRQDALSLNS
+560 FRQDALALNS

-581 DRDRGIIY
+581 DRERDMVY

-595 FGRLNVYQAFLA
+595 YGRLNAYQAFLI
-607 L
+607 

>member
-13 YDVIIPTESL
+13 YDVIIPRESL
-23 ERYPSIPVCV
+23 ERYPSEPVCI

-60 TAIPKCFGLLDTV
+60 TAIPKCFGLLDTT
-73 ALEVSGILQLQNQPA
+73 ALEESGILQLQNQPA

-115 AGATRIL
+115 AGTTRIL
-122 SIWDQ
+122 AIWDQ
-127 TATPDEFEVSGEA
+127 TGTPD
-140 EAEMLSESEIVDP
+140 
-153 LQIRNRQNENRTR
+153 T
-166 KRQSPDGFEYGV
+166 DGNWKPPEGFAYGV
-178 EYTKADIDEALIAE
+178 EYTKADIDEALAADD
-192 NPYEIV
+192 PYAIV

-209 LASIACGSEDAAAN
+209 LASIACGSEDAAAD

-228 PFCDI
+228 PLCDI
-233 AMVKVKEAK
+233 AMVKVKETK
-242 QYLRDFYYIPKDTPA
+242 QYLRDFFYIPGSTPA

-268 YLEQKARQLQKPLI
+268 YLEQKARQLQKPLV

-323 NAKHHFHGTSNA
+323 NAKHHFHGTSNV
-335 TFGVSG
+335 TFGPSG
-341 NNSGNAL
+341 NNARNAL
-348 QSDPVEVEIDV
+348 QSNPVEVEIDV
-359 EKDMPGF
+359 ENDMPGF

-372 AAPEVFAVS
+372 SAPEVFAVS
-381 VTSPSGRKLPQIA
+381 VTSPSGRRLPQIA
-394 TRVGDHQEYSFVL
+394 TRVGAYQEYSFVL

-432 DKAVRGIWT
+432 DKAARGIWT

-454 NVWLP
+454 HVWLP
-459 MKGMLPTDVFFLRP
+459 MKGMLPFDVFFLRP

-490 VGGYQTVDKGLYI
+490 VGGYQVADKGIYM

-511 SSVVKPDFCAPAV
+511 NSVMKPDFCAPAV
-524 NVQGVGTR
+524 HVQGVGTR
-532 DNYVTVSG
+532 GNYVTASG
-540 TSVAAAVTAGACAQ
+540 TSVAAAITAGACAQ

-560 FRQDALSLNS
+560 FRQNALSLNS
-570 VEIGNVLIRGC
+570 VEIGNILIRGC
-581 DRDRGIIY
+581 DRNRDTVY
-589 PNTKWG
+589 PNTSWG
-595 FGRLNVYQAFLA
+595 FGRLNVYQAFLTV
-607 L
+607 

>member
-13 YDVIIPTESL
+13 YDVIIPRESL
-23 ERYPSIPVCV
+23 ERYPSEPVCI

-60 TAIPKCFGLLDTV
+60 TAIPKCFGLLDTT
-73 ALEVSGILQLQNQPA
+73 ALEESGILQLQNQPA
-88 LSLRGQGILV
+88 LSLHGQGILV

-105 TYTNACFKDS
+105 TYTNACFKDR
-115 AGATRIL
+115 AGTTRIL
-122 SIWDQ
+122 AIWDQ
-127 TATPDEFEVSGEA
+127 TGTPD
-140 EAEMLSESEIVDP
+140 
-153 LQIRNRQNENRTR
+153 T
-166 KRQSPDGFEYGV
+166 DGNWKPPEGFAYGV
-178 EYTKADIDEALIAE
+178 EYTKADIDEALAADD
-192 NPYEIV
+192 PYAIV

-209 LASIACGSEDAAAN
+209 LASIACGSEDAAAD

-228 PFCDI
+228 PLCDI

-242 QYLRDFYYIPKDTPA
+242 QYLRDFFYIPGSTPA
-257 YQENDIMAAVA
+257 YQENDIMAAVV
-268 YLEQKARQLQKPLI
+268 YLEQKARQLQKPLV

-323 NAKHHFHGTSNA
+323 NAKHHFHGMSNV
-335 TFGVSG
+335 TFGPSG
-341 NNSGNAL
+341 NNARNAL
-348 QSDPVEVEIDV
+348 QSNPVEVEIDV
-359 EKDMPGF
+359 ENDMPGF

-372 AAPEVFAVS
+372 SAPEVFAVS
-381 VTSPSGRKLPQIA
+381 VTSPSGRRLPQTA
-394 TRVGDHQEYSFVL
+394 ARGAAHQEYSFVL
-407 EGTRVEIDYR
+407 EGTSVEIDYR

-432 DKAVRGIWT
+432 DKAARGIWT

-454 NVWLP
+454 HVWLP
-459 MKGMLPTDVFFLRP
+459 MKGMLPFDVFFLRP

-490 VGGYQTVDKGLYI
+490 VGGYQVADKGIYM

-511 SSVVKPDFCAPAV
+511 NSVVKPDFCAPAV
-524 NVQGVGTR
+524 HVQGVGTR
-532 DNYVTVSG
+532 GNYVTASG
-540 TSVAAAVTAGACAQ
+540 TSVAAAITAGACAQ

-560 FRQDALSLNS
+560 FRQNPLSLNS
-570 VEIGNVLIRGC
+570 VEIGNILIRGC
-581 DRDRGIIY
+581 DRNRDTVY
-589 PNTKWG
+589 PNTSWG
-595 FGRLNVYQAFLA
+595 FGRLNVYQAFLTV
-607 L
+607 

>member
-13 YDVIIPTESL
+13 YDVMIPRESL
-23 ERYPSIPVCV
+23 ERYPSEPVCI

-60 TAIPKCFGLLDTV
+60 TAIPKCFGLLDTT
-73 ALEVSGILQLQNQPA
+73 ALEESGILQLQNQPA

-115 AGATRIL
+115 AGTTRIL
-122 SIWDQ
+122 AIWDQ
-127 TATPDEFEVSGEA
+127 TGTPDTDGNSGTGNTMAPE
-140 EAEMLSESEIVDP
+140 
-153 LQIRNRQNENRTR
+153 
-166 KRQSPDGFEYGV
+166 GFEYGV
-178 EYTKADIDEALIAE
+178 EYTKKDIDAALAADD
-192 NPYEIV
+192 PYAIV

-209 LASIACGSEDAAAN
+209 LASIACGSEDSAAN

-228 PFCDI
+228 PLCDI

-242 QYLRDFYYIPKDTPA
+242 QYLRDFFYIPRSTPV

-323 NAKHHFHGTSNA
+323 NAKHHFHGRSNA
-335 TFGVSG
+335 TLGTSG
-341 NNSGNAL
+341 SSAGNAL
-348 QSDPVEVEIDV
+348 QSNPVEVEIDV
-359 EKDMPGF
+359 ENDMPGF

-372 AAPEVFAVS
+372 SAPEVFAVS
-381 VTSPSGRKLPQIA
+381 VTSPSGRRLPQIA
-394 TRVGDHQEYSFVL
+394 TRVGAHQEYSFVL

-432 DKAVRGIWT
+432 DKAAKGIWT

-446 DTTITGNF
+446 DTTITGSF
-454 NVWLP
+454 HVWLP
-459 MKGMLPTDVFFLRP
+459 MKGMLPFDVFFLRP

-490 VGGYQTVDKGLYI
+490 VGGYQVADKGIYM

-511 SSVVKPDFCAPAV
+511 NSVMKPDFCAPAV
-524 NVQGVGTR
+524 RVQGVGTR
-532 DNYVTVSG
+532 GNYVTASG

-554 LMEWGI
+554 FMEWGV
-560 FRQDALSLNS
+560 FRQDALALNS

-581 DRDRGIIY
+581 DRERDMVY

-595 FGRLNVYQAFLA
+595 YGRLNAYQAFLI
-607 L
+607 

>member
-13 YDVIIPTESL
+13 YDVIIPRESL
-23 ERYPSIPVCV
+23 ERYPSEPVCI

-42 HYYERGSV
+42 HYYERGSI

-60 TAIPKCFGLLDTV
+60 TAIPKCFGLLDTT
-73 ALEVSGILQLQNQPA
+73 ALEESGILQLQNQPA

-115 AGATRIL
+115 AGTTRIL
-122 SIWDQ
+122 AIWDQ
-127 TATPDEFEVSGEA
+127 TGTPD
-140 EAEMLSESEIVDP
+140 
-153 LQIRNRQNENRTR
+153 T
-166 KRQSPDGFEYGV
+166 DGNWKPPEGFAYGV
-178 EYTKADIDEALIAE
+178 EYTKADIDEALAADD
-192 NPYEIV
+192 PYAIV

-209 LASIACGSEDAAAN
+209 LASIACGSEDSAAD

-228 PFCDI
+228 PLCDI

-242 QYLRDFYYIPKDTPA
+242 QYLRDFFYIPGSTPA
-257 YQENDIMAAVA
+257 YQENDIMAAVV
-268 YLEQKARQLQKPLI
+268 YLEQKARQLQKPLV

-323 NAKHHFHGTSNA
+323 NAKHHFHGTSNV
-335 TFGVSG
+335 TFGPSG
-341 NNSGNAL
+341 NNARNAL
-348 QSDPVEVEIDV
+348 QSNPVEVEIDV
-359 EKDMPGF
+359 ENDMPGF

-372 AAPEVFAVS
+372 SAPEVFAVS
-381 VTSPSGRKLPQIA
+381 VTSPSGRRLPQIA
-394 TRVGDHQEYSFVL
+394 TRVAAHQEYSFVL
-407 EGTRVEIDYR
+407 EGTSVEIDYR

-432 DKAVRGIWT
+432 DKAAKGIWT

-454 NVWLP
+454 HVWLP
-459 MKGMLPTDVFFLRP
+459 MKGMLPFDVFFLRP

-490 VGGYQTVDKGLYI
+490 VGGYQVADKGIYM

-511 SSVVKPDFCAPAV
+511 NSVMKPDFCAPAV
-524 NVQGVGTR
+524 HVQGVGTR
-532 DNYVTVSG
+532 GNYVTASG
-540 TSVAAAVTAGACAQ
+540 TSVAAAITAGACAQ

-560 FRQDALSLNS
+560 FQQNPLSLNS
-570 VEIGNVLIRGC
+570 VEIGNILIRGC
-581 DRDRGIIY
+581 DRNRDTVY
-589 PNTKWG
+589 PNTSWG
-595 FGRLNVYQAFLA
+595 FGRLNVYQAFLTV
-607 L
+607 

>member
-23 ERYPSIPVCV
+23 ERYPSAPVCV
-33 QHISNNLDI
+33 QHINSNLDI

-60 TAIPKCFGLLDTV
+60 TAIPKCFGLLDTT

-88 LSLRGQGILV
+88 LSLRGQGVLV

-105 TYTNACFKDS
+105 AYTNACFKDS
-115 AGATRIL
+115 AGTTRIQA
-122 SIWDQ
+122 IWDQ
-127 TATPDEFEVSGEA
+127 MATPDVDDSTAKGGIQTEMKGDALFETPNMRDDNE
-140 EAEMLSESEIVDP
+140 
-153 LQIRNRQNENRTR
+153 IRNRRPPE
-166 KRQSPDGFEYGV
+166 GFEYGV
-178 EYTKADIDEALIAE
+178 EYTKSDIDEALVSDD
-192 NPYEIV
+192 PYAIV

-209 LASIACGSEDAAAN
+209 LASIACGSEDVVAN

-228 PFCDI
+228 PLCDI

-242 QYLRDFYYIPKDTPA
+242 PYLRDFFYIPQSVPA
-257 YQENDIMAAVA
+257 YQENDIMAAIA
-268 YLEQKARQLQKPLI
+268 YLEQKARQLQKPLV
-282 ICLGMGT
+282 ICLGMGS

-295 GGSELEEYLNA
+295 GGSELEEYLNDIGA
-306 VGTLYR
+306 LYR

-323 NAKHHFHGTSNA
+323 NARHHFHGMSNVTLGPA
-335 TFGVSG
+335 R
-341 NNSGNAL
+341 NNAGNAL
-348 QSDPVEVEIDV
+348 PSDPVEVEINV
-359 EKDMPGF
+359 ENDMPGF

-381 VTSPSGRKLPQIA
+381 VTSPSGRMLPRVA
-394 TRVGDHQEYSFVL
+394 TRVGAHQEYAFLL
-407 EGTRVEIDYR
+407 EGTTVEIDYR

-432 DKAVRGIWT
+432 DKAARGIWT

-459 MKGMLPTDVFFLRP
+459 MQGMLPSDVFFLKP

-479 TSPSSAQIPIT
+479 TTPSSAQIPLT
-490 VGGYQTVDKGLYI
+490 VGGYQMSDNGLYI
-503 DSGRGFTV
+503 QSGRGFTV
-511 SSVVKPDFCAPAV
+511 NSVIKPDLCAPAV
-524 NVQGVGTR
+524 NVQGVGVR
-532 DNYVTVSG
+532 GNYVTGSG
-540 TSVAAAVTAGACAQ
+540 TSVAAAITAGACAQ
-554 LMEWGI
+554 LMEWGVY
-560 FRQDALSLNS
+560 RQESLSLNS

-581 DRDRGIIY
+581 DRDRDIVY
-589 PNTKWG
+589 PNTAWG
-595 FGRLNVYQAFLA
+595 FGRLNAYQAFLA

>member
-23 ERYPSIPVCV
+23 ERYPSTPVCV

-42 HYYERGSV
+42 HYYERGSL

-60 TAIPKCFGLLDTV
+60 TAIPKCFGLLDTT

-88 LSLRGQGILV
+88 LSLRGQGVLV

-115 AGATRIL
+115 AGTTRIL
-122 SIWDQ
+122 AIWDQ
-127 TATPDEFEVSGEA
+127 TGTPDVQNNSSG
-140 EAEMLSESEIVDP
+140 
-153 LQIRNRQNENRTR
+153 RTR
-166 KRQSPDGFEYGV
+166 HSPEGFEYGV
-178 EYTKADIDEALIAE
+178 EYTKEDIDVALASDD
-192 NPYEIV
+192 PYAVV

-209 LASIACGSEDAAAN
+209 LASIACGSGDAAAN

-228 PFCDI
+228 PLCDI

-242 QYLRDFYYIPKDTPA
+242 PYLRDFFYIPQSVPA

-268 YLEQKARQLQKPLI
+268 YLEQKARQLQKPLV
-282 ICLGMGT
+282 ICLGMGS

-295 GGSELEEYLNA
+295 GGSELEEYLNTIGA
-306 VGTLYR
+306 LWR
-312 RCVVI
+312 RCVVV

-323 NAKHHFHGTSNA
+323 NERHHFHGMSNVTLGA
-335 TFGVSG
+335 AG
-341 NNSGNAL
+341 NTAGNAL
-348 QSDPVEVEIDV
+348 PSDPVEVEISV
-359 EKDMPGF
+359 ENDMPGF

-381 VTSPSGRKLPQIA
+381 VTSPSGRRLPQVA
-394 TRVGDHQEYSFVL
+394 TRVGAHQEYAFLL
-407 EGTRVEIDYR
+407 EGTTVEIDYR

-432 DKAVRGIWT
+432 DKAARGIWT

-459 MKGMLPTDVFFLRP
+459 MQGMLPSDAYFLRP

-479 TSPSSAQIPIT
+479 TSPSSAQIPLT
-490 VGGYQTVDKGLYI
+490 VGGYRSSDNSLYI
-503 DSGRGFTV
+503 QSGRGFTV
-511 SSVVKPDFCAPAV
+511 SSVIKPDLCAPAV
-524 NVQGVGTR
+524 NVQGAGVR
-532 DNYVTVSG
+532 NNYVTGSG
-540 TSVAAAVTAGACAQ
+540 TSIAAAITAGACAQ
-554 LMEWGI
+554 LMEWGVY
-560 FRQDALSLNS
+560 RQESLSLNS

-581 DRDRGIIY
+581 DRDRDTVY
-589 PNTKWG
+589 PNTAWG